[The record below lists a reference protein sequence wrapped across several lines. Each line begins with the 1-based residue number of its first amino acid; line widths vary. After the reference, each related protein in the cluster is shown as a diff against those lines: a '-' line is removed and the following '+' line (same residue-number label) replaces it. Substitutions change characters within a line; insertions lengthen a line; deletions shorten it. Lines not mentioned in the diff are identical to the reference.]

1 MPYAVAFFEA
11 FGSLGFTYVEKPGE
25 ISSMYEVLFC
35 CMLLFISFSLFY
47 VIREFT
53 GFYTEVEPFCSF
65 YASREFHRYLQR
77 GKTKLQR
84 KRACWRIRIG
94 KAAVLE

>member
-1 MPYAVAFFEA
+1 MPYAVAFCEA
-11 FGSLGFTYVEKPGE
+11 FGSLGFTSVEKPGE
-25 ISSMYEVLFC
+25 ISSMYEVL
-35 CMLLFISFSLFY
+35 FSLFY

-65 YASREFHRYLQR
+65 YAGREFHRFLQR